1 MEWNKP
7 YFLSRI
13 KNSQGGDEVFYS
25 ITTPSLK
32 SGVLTFKA
40 WFWHTLAA
48 NAGKLLILSRPL
60 FPHRW
65 RGEALGASWAL
76 LGHDCVTALSTVK
89 C

>member
-48 NAGKLLILSRPL
+48 MQASCLFSLGLCFLIDGVEKR
-60 FPHRW
+60 
-65 RGEALGASWAL
+65 
-76 LGHDCVTALSTVK
+76 
-89 C
+89 